1 MNAADYPEEYAR
13 GLSYWEDRFISRDPN
28 CIFCKIIAGEIQAAV
43 VYKDDA
49 VLAFLDI
56 GPLADGHLLIMPR
69 EHYTRLTD
77 VPAQICAQVAST
89 LPMLGRA
96 ALEVTKAE
104 GFNVLLNQGSIAGQ
118 AVPHIHFHI
127 IPRKKDDQLGY
138 RWNAG
143 KYPEGRAAQLAAAY
157 QAVLAHHLP

>member
-1 MNAADYPEEYAR
+1 M
-13 GLSYWEDRFISRDPN
+13 SSDPN
-28 CIFCKIIAGEIQAAV
+28 CIFCKIIAAEVPAAV
-43 VYKDDA
+43 VYEDDSI
-49 VLAFLDI
+49 VAFLDI
-56 GPLADGHLLIMPR
+56 GPLADGHLLVIPR

-77 VPAQICAQVAST
+77 VPLESCAQIASV
-89 LPMLGRA
+89 LPLLGRA

-104 GFNVLLNQGSIAGQ
+104 GFNVLLNQGAVAGQ

-143 KYPEGRAAQLAAAY
+143 KYAEGRAAQLATAY
-157 QAVLAHHLP
+157 QVALTHQAI

>member
-1 MNAADYPEEYAR
+1 M
-13 GLSYWEDRFISRDPN
+13 SRDPN
-28 CIFCKIIAGEIQAAV
+28 CIFCKIVSAEIPSAV
-43 VYKDDA
+43 VYEDES
-49 VLAFLDI
+49 VLAFLDV
-56 GPLADGHLLIMPR
+56 GPLADGHLLVIPR

-77 VPAQICAQVAST
+77 VPSERCAQMASM
-89 LPMLGRA
+89 LPFLGRA

-104 GFNVLLNQGSIAGQ
+104 GFNVLLNQGSVAGQ

-157 QAVLAHHLP
+157 QAVLARHLS